1 MKQILGI
8 LSVIVVIGAV
18 IFVFSGKDHTND
30 PAPESSS
37 VTNSSTAASNTA
49 DQKTQMSQSQTED
62 TSKDAMN

>member
-30 PAPESSS
+30 S
-37 VTNSSTAASNTA
+37 VPKASTETSATSTTEPDASV
-49 DQKTQMSQSQTED
+49 QTEQ
-62 TSKDAMN
+62 K